1 MKQKCETCEKCGKN
15 AVFFDIN
22 LQLWIC
28 EECFSKEYK
37 DLKVDEFIKRNSQ
50 DRYNEELNNILIAME
65 KLCDSI
71 KESNNKRIEKQFK
84 NTPYSKDLNELL
96 SAMTRE
102 RLAKIAEALGIGKV
116 YKYKKQDLK
125 EVLLSSYEKL
135 ILEKFELLDEGAFK
149 SLRKYYKNNG
159 ERILDNI
166 GDDEGIY
173 IDYFVE
179 IGAIFPVENKDGNKM
194 FLMPSVTQELIKL
207 LEDFQVRRK
216 IKNNTKII
224 NLYRGMVRAYGLL
237 EVYQIVE
244 FVKQYLV
251 EEYEHQYL
259 VNILRESS
267 KYSDEYIIEGAFVF
281 NSNID
286 NYVSLYNDI
295 NRKMKNRDYRKFS
308 ESELLSLSKSNWEV
322 DNSYAKDFKRGFLK
336 YFIMSEEEID
346 EFLKFLY
353 VIVQEKS
360 LDEILSE
367 IKGMIQEEE
376 AKEIGVDIIEKYV
389 VNLPIWT
396 NKGRCMKE
404 LKIK

>member
-1 MKQKCETCEKCGKN
+1 MQQKCEKCEKCGKK
-15 AVFFDIN
+15 AVFFDVN
-22 LQLWIC
+22 LQLWLC
-28 EECFSKEYK
+28 EDCVKKEYK
-37 DLKVDEFIKRNSQ
+37 TFNLEEFIEKNGE
-50 DRYNEELNNILIAME
+50 DRYNEELNNILMAME
-65 KLCDSI
+65 KLCNSI
-71 KESNNKRIEKQFK
+71 SESNNKRIERQFK

-102 RLAKIAEALGIGKV
+102 RLAKIAETLGIRKV

-125 EVLLSSYEKL
+125 EVLLSSYETL
-135 ILEKFELLDEGAFK
+135 ILEKFKLLDEKAFK
-149 SLRKYYKNNG
+149 SLRKYSKNDG

-166 GDDEGIY
+166 SNDEGIY
-173 IDYFVE
+173 VDYFAE
-179 IGAIFPVENKDGNKM
+179 LGAIFPAENKDGNKV
-194 FLMPSVTQELIKL
+194 FLMPTVTQELVKI

-244 FVKQYLV
+244 FLKQYLV
-251 EEYEHQYL
+251 EEYDYQEL
-259 VNILRESS
+259 VNILKESS
-267 KYSDEYIIEGAFVF
+267 KYSDEYIVEGAFVF

-322 DNSYAKDFKRGFLK
+322 DNSYARDFKRRFLN

-346 EFLKFLY
+346 DFLKFLY
-353 VIVQEKS
+353 AIAQEKS
-360 LDEILSE
+360 LDEILNE

-396 NKGRCMKE
+396 NKGRCIKE

>member
-1 MKQKCETCEKCGKN
+1 MKQKSETCEKCGKN

-28 EECFSKEYK
+28 EECFNKEYK
-37 DLKVDEFIKRNSQ
+37 DLKADEFIKRNSQ

-135 ILEKFELLDEGAFK
+135 ILEKFELLDEEAFK
-149 SLRKYYKNNG
+149 SLRKYYKNHG

-251 EEYEHQYL
+251 EEYDHQYL

-267 KYSDEYIIEGAFVF
+267 RYSDEYIIEGAFVF

-322 DNSYAKDFKRGFLK
+322 DNSYAKDFKRRFLK

-346 EFLKFLY
+346 ELLKFLY
-353 VIVQEKS
+353 AIVQEKS

-376 AKEIGVDIIEKYV
+376 AKQIGVDIIEKYV
-389 VNLPIWT
+389 VNLPIWI
-396 NKGRCMKE
+396 NKGRCIKE

>member
-1 MKQKCETCEKCGKN
+1 MKRRCEKCGKS
-15 AVFFDIN
+15 AIFFDVN
-22 LQLWIC
+22 LQLWLC
-28 EECFSKEYK
+28 EDCVNKDYK
-37 DLKVDEFIKRNSQ
+37 TFNLEEFIEKDDENSYSE
-50 DRYNEELNNILIAME
+50 DFNNILVAME
-65 KLCDSI
+65 KLCNSI
-71 KESNNKRIEKQFK
+71 SESNNKKIERQFK

-96 SAMTRE
+96 SAMTKE
-102 RLAKIAEALGIGKV
+102 RVAKIAETLGIRQV
-116 YKYKKQDLK
+116 YKYKKQELK

-135 ILEKFELLDEGAFK
+135 ILEKFKLLDEKAFK
-149 SLRKYYKNNG
+149 FLRKYYKSNG

-166 GDDEGIY
+166 SNDEIEY

-179 IGAIFPVENKDGNKM
+179 LGAIFPSENKNGSKI
-194 FLMPSVTQELIKL
+194 FLMPTITQELVKL

-237 EVYQIVE
+237 EIYQITK

-251 EEYEHQYL
+251 EEYDQQYL
-259 VNILRESS
+259 VNILKESS
-267 KYSDEYIIEGAFVF
+267 KYSDEYIVEGAFVF
-281 NSNID
+281 NSNVD
-286 NYVSLYNDI
+286 NYVNLYNEI

-322 DNSYAKDFKRGFLK
+322 NNSYAMDFKQRFLN
-336 YFIMSEEEID
+336 YFIMSEEEIND
-346 EFLKFLY
+346 FLKFLY
-353 VIVQEKS
+353 AIAQEKS

-376 AKEIGVDIIEKYV
+376 AKEIGMDIIKKYV

-396 NKGRCMKE
+396 NKGRCIKE

>member
-1 MKQKCETCEKCGKN
+1 MKQKCETCKKCGKN
-15 AVFFDIN
+15 AAFFDIN
-22 LQLWIC
+22 LQLWMC
-28 EECFSKEYK
+28 EECFNKEYK
-37 DLKVDEFIKRNSQ
+37 DLNVDEFIKRNSK

-102 RLAKIAEALGIGKV
+102 RLAKIAEALGIGKI

-367 IKGMIQEEE
+367 IKSMIQEEE
-376 AKEIGVDIIEKYV
+376 AKEIGVDIIKKYV

-396 NKGRCMKE
+396 NKGRCIKE

>member
-1 MKQKCETCEKCGKN
+1 
-15 AVFFDIN
+15 
-22 LQLWIC
+22 
-28 EECFSKEYK
+28 
-37 DLKVDEFIKRNSQ
+37 
-50 DRYNEELNNILIAME
+50 ME

-84 NTPYSKDLNELL
+84 KTPYSKDLNELL

-135 ILEKFELLDEGAFK
+135 ILDKFELLDEGAFK
-149 SLRKYYKNNG
+149 SLRKYYKNHG

-353 VIVQEKS
+353 VIVQEKI
-360 LDEILSE
+360 LDEI
-367 IKGMIQEEE
+367 
-376 AKEIGVDIIEKYV
+376 
-389 VNLPIWT
+389 
-396 NKGRCMKE
+396 
-404 LKIK
+404 

>member
-1 MKQKCETCEKCGKN
+1 MKQKCEKCEKCGKN
-15 AVFFDIN
+15 AVFFDVN
-22 LQLWIC
+22 LQLWLC
-28 EECFSKEYK
+28 EECVNKEYK
-37 DLKVDEFIKRNSQ
+37 NLKLDEFIKRNNE
-50 DRYNEELNNILIAME
+50 DRNNEELNNILIAME
-65 KLCDSI
+65 KLCNSI

-84 NTPYSKDLNELL
+84 NTPYSKDINELL
-96 SAMTRE
+96 SAMTRN
-102 RLAKIAEALGIGKV
+102 RLAKIAESLGISKV

-135 ILEKFELLDEGAFK
+135 ILEKFELLDETAFK
-149 SLRKYYKNNG
+149 SLRRYYKNNG
-159 ERILDNI
+159 ERSLDNI
-166 GDDEGIY
+166 PDDEGIY
-173 IDYFVE
+173 IDYFVDL
-179 IGAIFPVENKDGNKM
+179 GAIFPFENKEGNKM

-207 LEDFQVRRK
+207 LEDFQVRLK

-224 NLYRGMVRAYGLL
+224 SLYRGMVRAYGLL
-237 EVYQIVE
+237 EINQIIE

-251 EEYEHQYL
+251 EEYEQQYL
-259 VNILRESS
+259 LNLLIESS
-267 KYSDEYIIEGAFVF
+267 KYSDEYIVEGDFIF

-286 NYVSLYNDI
+286 NYVRLYNDI

-336 YFIMSEEEID
+336 YFIMSEDEID

-367 IKGMIQEEE
+367 IEDMIQEEE